1 MTNSLYIHLTEFVNR
16 FYEMRNIAISKPSF
30 QSSVAHFDDY
40 RYGPQRANDGE
51 STFYAATYKAKDNF
65 WIVDLSQRAA
75 IIIVGVNS
83 KKARDESLASFTIK
97 VGDSS
102 DKFGRNNP
110 PCIGNQRM
118 PDGNMVNFTCSNE
131 VYGRYLTVHQHIDSD
146 RHLRLLEVNVY
157 GIYL

>member
-30 QSSVAHFDDY
+30 QSSVALFDDN

-51 STFYAATYKAKDNF
+51 STLYAATLGAKDNF
-65 WIVDLSQRAA
+65 WMVDLSQRAA

-83 KKARDESLASFTIK
+83 EKSRHESLASFTIK
-97 VGDSS
+97 VGDRS
-102 DKFGRNNP
+102 DEFGRSNP

-118 PDGNMVNFTCSNE
+118 PDGNMVNFTCSSE
-131 VYGRYLTVHQHIDSD
+131 VYGRYLTVHQHMDSD
-146 RHLRLLEVNVY
+146 QRLRLNEVNAY